1 MARTA
6 ITIPQGTSWGIAWPI
21 LDDGEP
27 ADLTG
32 WTVLAQVRETAES
45 AEVLHEWG
53 TLRANATVSGG
64 QVTLYV
70 QPTDSATWTWRRGV
84 YDVELTAPDGTVY
97 RISEGPVYVS
107 PEVTR

>member
-21 LDDGEP
+21 LQDGEP
-27 ADLTG
+27 ADLTN
-32 WTVLAQVRETAES
+32 WTVLAQVRDTAES
-45 AEVLHEWG
+45 ADVLHEWG
-53 TLRANATVSGG
+53 SLRANVSTENGR
-64 QVTLYV
+64 VTLFV
-70 QPTDSATWTWRRGV
+70 APADSAAWTWRRGV
-84 YDVELTAPDGTVY
+84 YDVELTDPNGVVY